1 MSDTGLVKSPS
12 GALKRSLKQILLEYS
27 TTTWH
32 GLRDVVSVVTAVTQY
47 RDTAVTNYHNTTTRI
62 NTTFVTS
69 FDLAANPIPATD
81 VDKYQ
86 TLEKQT
92 LNGTQTITAGTWVS
106 QSPQAFY
113 LFSTVKVI
121 NVPAVTDKN
130 GNLRCA
136 TTSTDR
142 LCCDKKLGPG
152 PCPTGDVGELER
164 LGQARTRV
172 FDGINTHAERY
183 FESPSLPS
191 AASGS
196 GSYPSR
202 PSATTTAP
210 ETVPYNHSL
219 ITFSD
224 PFVYLP
230 LRGAT
235 EKEHSGG
242 TKVGLFNPSEL
253 ELDGDD
259 SSGSRRLLK
268 KALVPQATLTG
279 NFDGATEDFGY
290 VPQAL
295 IDWMA
300 RDPNY
305 IAQCPGLAS
314 CLPGGPP
321 IKVPS
326 GKGICGVDWSPA
338 YQEPVLALTVNEEFT
353 IVGDGCLHAGACPT
367 NQDSGQG
374 ARTQPIPA
382 EAPAKAT
389 VQPVKLGAF
398 TTEAEAEAP
407 STSSAVSPTSSAL
420 LPPTSSDLVPLSEDE
435 TPSRLE
441 SLANAIAA
449 SDDQKASPDTQPKG
463 QPQRQELAQ
472 SRTIIIGSSTV
483 TANSDLHFVVG
494 SQTLIPGAPASRVG
508 NSYYSVPS
516 TASAVVIND
525 SPSPLSP
532 LPPVSEDNLSESEGQ
547 TFTNEGAKSPNDPPH
562 VDSQPD
568 MASLIMNAFGPPANP
583 DLAPSG
589 TALNPGKRPGAG
601 ELETG
606 PNGYQ
611 LPGTSNTALLPS
623 PPEVEI
629 LGTTSS
635 LSNTY
640 TRVIFGGPP
649 SSLPTLTGD
658 MNENPAA
665 FNGYANILP
674 TIAGQTLTPGAPA
687 LTISGT
693 TYSQPTSGSN
703 IIIINGSPSPWGPSP
718 TAAALPA
725 LVIASETLL
734 PGSVLTYSGTR
745 ISFPASGTD
754 KIVVGSQTQ
763 SLIQAS
769 SSTDNPA
776 GNRVLFTIDGADVTA
791 TLGNFAPIAT
801 ASNRIVG
808 NQNNG
813 TGRGG
818 RGGDIQASRVQ
829 QQ

>member
-1 MSDTGLVKSPS
+1 M
-12 GALKRSLKQILLEYS
+12 
-27 TTTWH
+27 
-32 GLRDVVSVVTAVTQY
+32 
-47 RDTAVTNYHNTTTRI
+47 
-62 NTTFVTS
+62 
-69 FDLAANPIPATD
+69 
-81 VDKYQ
+81 
-86 TLEKQT
+86 
-92 LNGTQTITAGTWVS
+92 
-106 QSPQAFY
+106 
-113 LFSTVKVI
+113 I
-121 NVPAVTDKN
+121 NVPAVTDNN

-142 LCCDKKLGPG
+142 LCCDNKLGPG
-152 PCPTGDVGELER
+152 PCPTGDIGELQR

-183 FESPSLPS
+183 FDSPSLPS
-191 AASGS
+191 AASGT
-196 GSYPSR
+196 GSHPSR
-202 PSATTTAP
+202 PSATTTGP

-235 EKEHSGG
+235 EKDHSGG
-242 TKVGLFNPSEL
+242 TKIGLFNPSEF
-253 ELDGDD
+253 EPDGND

-268 KALVPQATLTG
+268 KALVPQATLTE

-305 IAQCPGLAS
+305 IAQYPGLAS

-326 GKGICGVDWSPA
+326 GKGMCGVDWSPV

-398 TTEAEAEAP
+398 TTKAEAEAP
-407 STSSAVSPTSSAL
+407 STSSAVSPTSSTL
-420 LPPTSSDLVPLSEDE
+420 FLPTSSDLVPLSEDE
-435 TPSRLE
+435 TSSRLE

-463 QPQRQELAQ
+463 QPQRQEHAQ
-472 SRTIIIGSSTV
+472 GRTIIIGSSTV

-494 SQTLIPGAPASRVG
+494 SQTLIPGSPAVQVG

-532 LPPVSEDNLSESEGQ
+532 LPPVSVDNLSESEGQ
-547 TFTNEGAKSPNDPPH
+547 PSTNEGAKSPNDQPQ

-568 MASLIMNAFGPPANP
+568 MASLIMNAFGPAANP
-583 DLAPSG
+583 GLAPSG
-589 TALNPGKRPGAG
+589 TALNPGKLPGAG
-601 ELETG
+601 ELEIG
-606 PNGYQ
+606 ANGNQ

-623 PPEVEI
+623 TPEVEI

-635 LSNTY
+635 LSHTDL
-640 TRVIFGGPP
+640 RGIFGGPP

-658 MNENPAA
+658 MNENPTA
-665 FNGYANILP
+665 FNGYANSAP
-674 TIAGQTLTPGAPA
+674 KIAGQTLTPGAPA

-703 IIIINGSPSPWGPSP
+703 IIINGSPSPWGPPP
-718 TAAALPA
+718 TAAAQPA

-734 PGSVLTYSGTR
+734 PGSVLTYSGTP

-763 SLIQAS
+763 SLIRA

-776 GNRVLFTIDGADVTA
+776 GNRVMFTLDGADVTA
-791 TLGNFAPIAT
+791 TLGDSTPIAT
-801 ASNRIVG
+801 APNSVVA

-813 TGRGG
+813 TGRGS
-818 RGGDIQASRVQ
+818 GGGELSTENSVESSGNGTQFADPGESTAAVEGVRLGWRTGSVWIWGMGVVLILVIEL
-829 QQ
+829 